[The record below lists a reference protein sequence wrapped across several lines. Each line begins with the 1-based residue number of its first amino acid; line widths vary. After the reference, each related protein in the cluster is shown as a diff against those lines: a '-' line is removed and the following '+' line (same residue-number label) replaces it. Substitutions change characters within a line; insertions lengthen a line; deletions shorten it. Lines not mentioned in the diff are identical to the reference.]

1 MMIYAD
7 TSALLKRYLHEAF
20 SDEFDD
26 LFVSKGPISISR
38 LGLVEARCSLA
49 RRRRQGLINSRIEKK
64 AVNELH
70 NDIRDG
76 ALELNAVADEQVA
89 SAFHLI
95 ESLPAIPLRSL
106 DAVHLAIA
114 RDIQAQSFATAD
126 KTQAKAA
133 HALGFTVH
141 EFF

>member
-1 MMIYAD
+1 MIYAD

-20 SDEFDD
+20 SNEFDD

-64 AVNELH
+64 AVNELN

-126 KTQAKAA
+126 KIQAKAA